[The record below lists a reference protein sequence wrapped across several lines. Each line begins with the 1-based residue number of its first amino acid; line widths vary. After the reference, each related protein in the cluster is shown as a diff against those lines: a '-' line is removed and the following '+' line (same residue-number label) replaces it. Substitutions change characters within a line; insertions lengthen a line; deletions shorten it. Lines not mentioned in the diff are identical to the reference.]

1 MPTVSAGGNELAY
14 AVSRGDGPG
23 VVLIHGAGGS
33 RLAWPPELRR
43 LPDATVYTIDLPGH
57 GRSSGQG
64 RDSIGDYARD
74 VLALM
79 DGVGLAEALLVGH
92 SMGGGIAQM
101 VALVAPDRMAGL
113 LLLGTGARLRVSDA
127 ILDGL
132 GARFDET
139 VATISRWSWGPEADS
154 EWVAQG
160 RQMMVETGAET
171 LRRDFVA
178 CNRFDVRDR
187 LGEISAPTHVVTGE
201 EDRMTPPRLGRSL
214 ADDIPGASFSLVPG
228 AGHMVQ
234 LERPQSV
241 AEAAAALLAR
251 NRGEA

>member
-1 MPTVSAGGNELAY
+1 MPTVSAGRNELYY

-33 RLAWPPELRR
+33 HLAWPPELRR
-43 LPDATVYTIDLPGH
+43 LPGATVYAIDLPGH
-57 GRSSGQG
+57 GRSSGEG

-74 VLALM
+74 VLSLM
-79 DGVGLAEALLVGH
+79 DGVGREEALLVGH
-92 SMGGGIAQM
+92 SMGGAIAQM
-101 VALVAPDRMAGL
+101 VALIAPRRVTGL
-113 LLLGTGARLRVSDA
+113 LLLGTGARLQVSDA

-132 GARFDET
+132 ETQFDET
-139 VATISRWSWGPEADS
+139 VAAISKWSWGPEADP

-160 RQMMVETGAET
+160 RQMMVEAGPEV
-171 LRRDFVA
+171 LRRDFIA

-187 LGEISAPTHVVTGE
+187 LDEIPAPTRVLTGE

-228 AGHMVQ
+228 AGHMVM
-234 LERPQSV
+234 LERPAEVV
-241 AEAAAALLAR
+241 AVATALMAQLK
-251 NRGEA
+251 GGQ